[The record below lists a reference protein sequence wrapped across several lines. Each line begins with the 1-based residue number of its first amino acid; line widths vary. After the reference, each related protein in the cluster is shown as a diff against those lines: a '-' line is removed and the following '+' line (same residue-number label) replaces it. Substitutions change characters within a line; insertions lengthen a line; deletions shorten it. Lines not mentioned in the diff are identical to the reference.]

1 MTGVSSA
8 DVANVAVRLPTAVF
22 LAWLL
27 YTRFVARRPLPSI
40 VRLPVKVVGF
50 LILVLTLGLL
60 VGCTI
65 SDSHLVAYLAEVA
78 SEVSV

>member
-1 MTGVSSA
+1 MTGLSA
-8 DVANVAVRLPTAVF
+8 VDVANVAVRLPTAVF

-27 YTRFVARRPLPSI
+27 YRRFVARRPLPSI

-60 VGCTI
+60 GGCTI
-65 SDSHLVAYLAEVA
+65 SNSHLVAYLVEAA
-78 SEVSV
+78 SEVSD